1 MLKNVKHTITDFGI
15 GASTV
20 KGEGVHIKIGVSH
33 IESNIPLTITGS
45 MDADKISGK
54 LGDSPLADSCMDSI
68 NSGCNMIY
76 ALPVPVGTAG
86 VVEEKSK
93 SVTGTGEI
101 TLTGSP
107 YNEHT
112 VQITI
117 TATGG
122 RNVGAFKYVV
132 DDGDVSEEE
141 TIPITGT
148 YVIAETGLTINFGEG
163 TFEKD
168 DTVIYSCTAP
178 KMNNQGVMEALGKIK
193 NLNINFEFIHIV
205 GATEKA
211 LWAALTVEGEKFFD
225 VYYKPCVFVCE
236 VRPQNTDETLDQ
248 YAQYLREQKEGTISR
263 NLQVVSHRLAFMR
276 NGKEV
281 NINAAN
287 VIMGLHARAKV
298 QQSIGE
304 VAEFD
309 IKGALAIL
317 PSGIEDYTSE
327 LDDLGY
333 TTLRQYSGIEG
344 IYVNNSKTFAKEGS
358 DFAYTE
364 RVRAMYKA
372 VRETRKTALTKMHT
386 QVDLSNQEASLKAIV
401 EFINVPVER
410 MVDEKELSSAR
421 VEIPEDQDILGTEK
435 LYFKIRAVPIGILRE
450 IEIDA
455 GFENPAL

>member
-1 MLKNVKHTITDFGI
+1 MLRDVKHTITDFGI
-15 GASTV
+15 GASTI
-20 KGEGVHIKIGVSH
+20 KGEGVHIKIGVSR
-33 IESNIPLTITGS
+33 IVSDLPLTITGT
-45 MDADKISGK
+45 MDVEKIRGK
-54 LGDSPLADSCMDSI
+54 LGDSPLADSCMDSM
-68 NSGCNMIY
+68 NSGCSMIY
-76 ALPVPVGTAG
+76 AFPVPLGTAG
-86 VVEEKSK
+86 TIKEKLK
-93 SVTGTGEI
+93 TVTGTGEI
-101 TLTGSP
+101 TLIGSP
-107 YNEHT
+107 YNEHII
-112 VQITI
+112 QITI
-117 TATGG
+117 TATGDK
-122 RNVGAFKYVV
+122 NVGAFKYVV
-132 DDGDVSEEE
+132 DDGDLSEEE

-163 TFEKD
+163 IFNKD
-168 DTVIYSCTAP
+168 DKVTYTCTAP
-178 KMNNQGVMEALGKIK
+178 KMNNQGIIEALGKIK

-205 GATEKA
+205 GASEKA
-211 LWAALTVEGEKFFD
+211 LWAALAVEGEKFFD
-225 VYYKPCVFVCE
+225 IYYKPCIFACE
-236 VRPQNTDETLDQ
+236 VRAMNTEETLDI
-248 YAQYLREQKEGTISR
+248 YAQYLRIQKEGIISR
-263 NLQVVSHRLAFMR
+263 NLQVVSHRLRFMR

-281 NINAAN
+281 DINAAS

-304 VAEFD
+304 VSEFD
-309 IKGALAIL
+309 IKGALEIL

-327 LDDLGY
+327 IDDLGY
-333 TTLRQYSGIEG
+333 TALRQYSGIEG